1 MKSIF
6 ACSTASLKE
15 VNEDNFCV
23 VQNDKVPIN
32 VIAIADGLGSHKHS
46 EKASAFVTSY
56 LKKYFEELS
65 EIESLNF
72 EDLFKATKL
81 ALIED
86 TKNNSELNLDELR
99 KGSAL
104 STTLIC
110 AIETESKYIIAY
122 VGNGSAWQ
130 IRGSFN
136 QFGAN
141 RYLPWNCINLLNP
154 HCVEEGGKSALY
166 KYISISEAQYSPTV
180 VAISK
185 NQFSPGDC
193 LMIATDGIYSYD
205 GVIVGK
211 DDDGKIWI
219 SGEETMEL
227 FFKEIS
233 ALLVG
238 KSLELT
244 NEDLK
249 FALDRYLQE
258 LKDKKLMNDDCTIG
272 IIIPEVVLRYQHNIL
287 ENKQP
292 PSTDEANSS
301 N

>member
-6 ACSTASLKE
+6 ACSTASLKDI
-15 VNEDNFCV
+15 NEDSFCV
-23 VQNDKVPIN
+23 VQNEKIPIN
-32 VIAIADGLGSHKHS
+32 VIAIADGLGSHKYS
-46 EKASAFVTSY
+46 EKASAFVTGY
-56 LKKYFEELS
+56 IKNFFKELS
-65 EIESLNF
+65 EVENLDF
-72 EDLFKATKL
+72 GALFKDTKM
-81 ALIED
+81 ALIEEIR
-86 TKNNSELNLDELR
+86 NNPELNLDELK

-136 QFGAN
+136 QFSAN
-141 RYLPWNCINLLNP
+141 RYLPWNSINLLNP

-166 KYISISEAQYSPTV
+166 RYISINEAQYLPSVIT
-180 VAISK
+180 ISK

-211 DDDGKIWI
+211 DDEGKVWI

-227 FFKEIS
+227 FFKEMS

-238 KSLELT
+238 KSLELS

-258 LKDKKLMNDDCTIG
+258 LKDKKLMNDDCTVG
-272 IIIPEVVLRYQHNIL
+272 IIIPEVVLRYQNNVL
-287 ENKQP
+287 ENKQLP
-292 PSTDEANSS
+292 TTNETNPSI
-301 N
+301 